1 MNFDFSTANKKKI
14 EFIELLKDHNIY
26 KQKEINFLK
35 KYLPVLFFY
44 TRKHIILKKLKI
56 FGSLDNFLNDYNY
69 LKFFLIIE
77 NLKLIGTMHGSGY
90 GQFKKH
96 LTEKFEKNISDEFI
110 FWFPFNKSKFIG
122 RYTLNTK
129 IKNLSTN
136 IFWIGKNNFNEF
148 DKMDIPD
155 QYKHQKYE
163 DHLDYIDRELNKI
176 ENIFF
181 VKGKNNNKKLWLPR
195 NITILNKN
203 IKIETQINNKS
214 DILIFDCISQT
225 LLYFAIK
232 FSIPFIIIIF
242 EKNVSEIT
250 GLTYEFKNFVLC

>member
-1 MNFDFSTANKKKI
+1 
-14 EFIELLKDHNIY
+14 
-26 KQKEINFLK
+26 
-35 KYLPVLFFY
+35 
-44 TRKHIILKKLKI
+44 
-56 FGSLDNFLNDYNY
+56 
-69 LKFFLIIE
+69 
-77 NLKLIGTMHGSGY
+77 MHGSGY

-96 LTEKFEKNISDEFI
+96 LTEKFEKKIYLMNLF
-110 FWFPFNKSKFIG
+110 FGFLFNKSKFIG

-129 IKNLSTN
+129 IKKSEHN

-203 IKIETQINNKS
+203 IKIEFIIMIVFKKR
-214 DILIFDCISQT
+214 ILINYYI
-225 LLYFAIK
+225 
-232 FSIPFIIIIF
+232 
-242 EKNVSEIT
+242 
-250 GLTYEFKNFVLC
+250 LTTKTKKLTTINLNI